1 MIGIL
6 FTGGTISM
14 RIDPATG
21 GAVPALAAEDIVA
34 LVPDLPK
41 VAAFEIEEF
50 SRLPGPHV
58 TPEHMWRL
66 AKRAA
71 AWLDRPDVDGLV
83 ITHGTDTIEET
94 AFMLDLLLMTDKPVI
109 LVGAMRTVSDAS
121 WDGPANLLNAAR
133 VAAAPGARGG
143 GVVVVMVGAMR
154 TVSDVGWDGPANLL
168 AAVRVAAAPS
178 ASGQG
183 VLVVMD
189 ERILPAREVRK
200 VHTESSAS
208 FTAPEFGPLGQVD
221 AGQVLIRR
229 TVRARPSWRSAD
241 AEPGLRV
248 SRLDTRVS
256 LLQTFTGMDDG
267 LVKCAAATETRGL
280 ALVAYGRG
288 NVPPSIMPALES
300 AIAGGLLVTVSSRC
314 VAGRVSARYGYE
326 GGGLHLRN
334 IGAVL
339 AADLTAAK
347 ARLLQM
353 VALGAAKNTAEAKE
367 LVLTMVTAS

>member
-1 MIGIL
+1 MIGLI

-14 RIDPATG
+14 KLDPATG
-21 GAVPALAAEDIVA
+21 AAVPALGAEDILAQVRGLDEIA
-34 LVPDLPK
+34 
-41 VAAFEIEEF
+41 EIEVEDF

-58 TPEHMWRL
+58 TPEQMWRL
-66 AKRAA
+66 ARRAS
-71 AWLDRPDVDGLV
+71 AWLERPDIDGLV

-94 AFMLDLLLMTDKPVI
+94 AFLLDLLLLTDKP
-109 LVGAMRTVSDAS
+109 
-121 WDGPANLLNAAR
+121 
-133 VAAAPGARGG
+133 
-143 GVVVVMVGAMR
+143 VVMVGAMR

-229 TVRARPSWRSAD
+229 TVRARPAWRSAD

-267 LVKCAAATETRGL
+267 LVKCVSATDSRGL

-326 GGGLHLRN
+326 GGGLHLRK

-353 VALGAAKNTAEAKE
+353 VALGTAKDAAEAKE
-367 LVLTMVTAS
+367 LVLTMV

>member
-1 MIGIL
+1 MIGLL

-14 RIDPATG
+14 KLDPATG
-21 GAVPALAAEDIVA
+21 AAVPALGADDILAQVRGLEEIA
-34 LVPDLPK
+34 
-41 VAAFEIEEF
+41 EIEVEDF

-58 TPEHMWRL
+58 TPEQMWRL
-66 AKRAA
+66 ARRAS
-71 AWLDRPDVDGLV
+71 AWLERPDIDGLV

-94 AFMLDLLLMTDKPVI
+94 AFLLDLLLLTDKP
-109 LVGAMRTVSDAS
+109 
-121 WDGPANLLNAAR
+121 
-133 VAAAPGARGG
+133 
-143 GVVVVMVGAMR
+143 VVMVGAMR

-168 AAVRVAAAPS
+168 AAVRVAASPA

-189 ERILPAREVRK
+189 ERIMPAREVRK

-229 TVRARPSWRSAD
+229 TIRARPSWRSAD

-267 LVKCAAATETRGL
+267 LVKCVAATDTRGL

-334 IGAVL
+334 AGAVL
-339 AADLTAAK
+339 AADLTGAK

-353 VALGAAKNTAEAKE
+353 VALGAAKDAAEAKV
-367 LVLTMVTAS
+367 LVSSMV

>member
-1 MIGIL
+1 MKL
-6 FTGGTISM
+6 
-14 RIDPATG
+14 DPATG
-21 GAVPALAAEDIVA
+21 AAVPALGAADILAQVRGLDEIA
-34 LVPDLPK
+34 
-41 VAAFEIEEF
+41 EIEVEDF

-58 TPEHMWRL
+58 TPEQMWRL
-66 AKRAA
+66 ARRAS
-71 AWLDRPDVDGLV
+71 AWLERPDVDGLV

-94 AFMLDLLLMTDKPVI
+94 AFLLDLLLLTDKP
-109 LVGAMRTVSDAS
+109 
-121 WDGPANLLNAAR
+121 
-133 VAAAPGARGG
+133 
-143 GVVVVMVGAMR
+143 VVMVGAMR

-168 AAVRVAAAPS
+168 AAVRVAAAP
-178 ASGQG
+178 AACGQG

-189 ERILPAREVRK
+189 ERIMPAREVRK

-229 TVRARPSWRSAD
+229 TIRARPSWRSAD

-256 LLQTFTGMDDG
+256 LLQAFTGMDDA
-267 LVKCAAATETRGL
+267 LVKCVAAADTRGL

-326 GGGLHLRN
+326 GGGLHLRKA
-334 IGAVL
+334 GAVL
-339 AADLTAAK
+339 AADLTGAK

-353 VALGAAKNTAEAKE
+353 VALGAAKSAAEAKE
-367 LVLTMVTAS
+367 LVMTMV

>member
-1 MIGIL
+1 MIGLL

-14 RIDPATG
+14 KLDPATG
-21 GAVPALAAEDIVA
+21 AAVPALGAGDILAQVPGLDIVSD
-34 LVPDLPK
+34 VEVED
-41 VAAFEIEEF
+41 F

-58 TPEHMWRL
+58 TPEQMWRL
-66 AKRAA
+66 ARRAA
-71 AWLDRPDVDGLV
+71 AWLERPDIDGLV

-94 AFMLDLLLMTDKPVI
+94 AFLLDLLLLSDKP
-109 LVGAMRTVSDAS
+109 
-121 WDGPANLLNAAR
+121 
-133 VAAAPGARGG
+133 
-143 GVVVVMVGAMR
+143 VVMVGAMR

-168 AAVRVAAAPS
+168 SAVRVAASPS
-178 ASGQG
+178 AWAQG

-221 AGQVLIRR
+221 AGEVLIRR
-229 TVRARPSWRSAD
+229 TVRPRPAWRAAD

-256 LLQTFTGMDDG
+256 LLQTYTGMDDG
-267 LVKCAAATETRGL
+267 LVKCATAGNTRGL

-288 NVPPSIMPALES
+288 NVPPAIMPALES

-326 GGGLHLRN
+326 GGGLHLRRA
-334 IGAVL
+334 GAVL
-339 AADLTAAK
+339 ASDLTGAK

-353 VALGAAKNTAEAKE
+353 AALGAAKDGAEARE
-367 LVLTMVTAS
+367 LVLTMV

>member
-1 MIGIL
+1 
-6 FTGGTISM
+6 
-14 RIDPATG
+14 
-21 GAVPALAAEDIVA
+21 
-34 LVPDLPK
+34 
-41 VAAFEIEEF
+41 
-50 SRLPGPHV
+50 
-58 TPEHMWRL
+58 MWRL
-66 AKRAA
+66 ARRAS
-71 AWLDRPDVDGLV
+71 AWLERPDIDGLV

-94 AFMLDLLLMTDKPVI
+94 AFLLDLLLLTDKP
-109 LVGAMRTVSDAS
+109 
-121 WDGPANLLNAAR
+121 
-133 VAAAPGARGG
+133 
-143 GVVVVMVGAMR
+143 VVMVGAMR

-229 TVRARPSWRSAD
+229 TVRARPAWRSAD

-267 LVKCAAATETRGL
+267 LVKCVAATDTRGL

-326 GGGLHLRN
+326 GGGLHLRSA
-334 IGAVL
+334 GAVL

-353 VALGAAKNTAEAKE
+353 VALGAAKDAAEAKE
-367 LVLTMVTAS
+367 LVQTMV